1 MTGLHAYD
9 YAAIGCYFLITTAI
23 AFWASRRRPDSEDLF
38 LAGRTLGPVA
48 VGFSLFSANVSS
60 DTLIGLPGAAYVS
73 GISVANYE
81 WMAGVVLIFTVFFV
95 TPILMRSRVTTMP
108 ELMERRFDARLR
120 KYLSAITLFL
130 SIILDTAATLY
141 AGALVT
147 VTFIPGLELWETC
160 LAIALFTGVYTA
172 AGGLRAVVYT
182 ETLQTVILLAGAA
195 LLAYVVFGRFDH
207 SWSAVVEASRP
218 GDLSLVRPLDDPTL
232 PWLGL
237 VTGVP
242 IVGFYYWT
250 MNQYVIQRVLGAR
263 DVEAA
268 SRAALIAACLKLLPL
283 FLMVLPGVMAV
294 SLLPGLEHPDRVFPA
309 MVAEFAPTGI
319 RGLIVAGL
327 IAALMSTVS
336 ATLNS
341 SATLLT
347 MDFVGPR
354 RPSLDSRQLARI
366 GRGLTLLLALVAAL
380 WAPMIR
386 HFEGLWSY
394 LQQVFAFVASPL
406 VATFL
411 MGLWI
416 RRLGATAA
424 LRGLACGHL
433 LSALLFAGREFGWM
447 PLHFTVVGGVLCLAT
462 ALFTLLWMLALGE
475 RDAPRPDGPQLALVA
490 RAGLAG
496 ASRGVHV
503 AAALVLVLIAGIVIA
518 FR

>member
-1 MTGLHAYD
+1 MAYLHSLD
-9 YAAIGCYFLITTAI
+9 YIAIGIYFLITVSI
-23 AFWASRRRPDSEDLF
+23 VLWAVRARPDSEDLF
-38 LAGRTLGPVA
+38 LAGRSLGPVA

-73 GISVANYE
+73 GIAVANYE

-95 TPILMRSRVTTMP
+95 TPILLRARITTMP

-120 KYLSAITLFL
+120 KYLSATTLFL
-130 SIILDTAATLY
+130 SIVLDTAATLY

-160 LAIALFTGVYTA
+160 LAIALFTGIYTA

-182 ETLQTVILLAGAA
+182 EVLQTVVLLSGAA
-195 LLAYVVFGRFDH
+195 LLAFIVFGKFDY
-207 SWSAVVEASRP
+207 SWTAVVEASRP

-237 VTGVP
+237 LTGVP

-294 SLLPGLEHPDRVFPA
+294 SLLPGLEHADSVFPT
-309 MVAEFAPTGI
+309 MVAEFAPAGV
-319 RGLIVAGL
+319 RGLILAGL

-347 MDFVGPR
+347 LDFIQPR
-354 RPSLDSRQLARI
+354 RPGLTSRQLAMV
-366 GRGLTLLLALVAAL
+366 GRVLTLALALIAAV
-380 WAPMIR
+380 WAPMIQ
-386 HFEGLWSY
+386 HFQGLWSY

-411 MGLWI
+411 MGLWVS
-416 RRLGATAA
+416 RLGASAA

-433 LSALLFAGREFGWM
+433 LSILLFAGREAGIVT
-447 PLHFTVVGGVLCLAT
+447 LHFTLIGGLLFVMT
-462 ALFTLLWMLALGE
+462 AAFTLGWMHFLGAPDRPQPDDVRLAV
-475 RDAPRPDGPQLALVA
+475 VA
-490 RAGLAG
+490 RDGWAPMPRDIRIGAFAILAI
-496 ASRGVHV
+496 
-503 AAALVLVLIAGIVIA
+503 IAGILAA
-518 FR
+518 FW